1 MPKNLL
7 ELLDSINKQKAL
19 VRSLVDEG
27 KLDEA
32 EEAKKELVNLQ
43 KKFDLLKDMED
54 RTPENPVPFNY
65 GGTPAQ
71 TPANPEADAER
82 EFANAARNRFAVNTV
97 TPMTEGTA
105 ADGGYT
111 VPEDIQTRIEHFK
124 EANFSLRRLV
134 AVESVKTNKGA
145 RTYQTKAQASG
156 FAKVLEN
163 GAVQQASA
171 PHFTRV
177 TYDIEDYAGYIP
189 VTNDLLADSDANIT
203 NEIVNWIGKNSLAT
217 DNNEILAILKGKD
230 ETNMTGLADLKKA
243 INVTLGQ
250 AYRSAV
256 VIVTND
262 DGLNYLDTLEDTNH
276 RPLLNP
282 NPTEPQKI
290 QLRVG
295 ATFVP
300 VEIVPNAILPSEPV
314 YAATSDQSL
323 VSGKTYYTRTGSGTT
338 ESPYVYTAVASPE
351 AGSLA
356 SYYEVT
362 NYKFPF
368 IPGDLKE
375 AVRIYDRKRTT
386 ILSSNVASVEGYNA
400 FEQRGTLFR
409 AEIRA
414 DYKAVDSDAWVNGY
428 ILETQPSGGA

>member
-1 MPKNLL
+1 MPKHLL
-7 ELLDSINKQKAL
+7 ELLNSINEKKAL
-19 VRSLVDEG
+19 VQSLVGEG

-32 EEAKKELVNLQ
+32 STAKSELIELQ
-43 KKFDLLKDMED
+43 KKFDLLKDIEM
-54 RTPENPVPFNY
+54 
-65 GGTPAQ
+65 GS
-71 TPANPEADAER
+71 PANLSPVSGKNDPDPVH
-82 EFANAARNRFAVNTV
+82 EFANAARRRFANV

-111 VPEDIQTRIEHFK
+111 VPEDIQTRIEHYK
-124 EANFSLRRLV
+124 EANYSLRKLV
-134 AVESVKTNKGA
+134 GVEKVSTNKGA

-156 FAKVLEN
+156 FGKVLEN
-163 GAVQQASA
+163 GAIQQATA
-171 PHFTRV
+171 PHYTRV
-177 TYDIEDYAGYIP
+177 TYEIEDYAGYLP

-203 NEIVNWIGKNSLAT
+203 AEITSWIGKNSLAT
-217 DNNEILAILKGKD
+217 DNNEILAILQGKAAV
-230 ETNMTGLADLKKA
+230 EFTNLSALKKG

-262 DGLNYLDTLEDTNH
+262 DGLNYLDTLVDGQN

-295 ATFVP
+295 ATVVP
-300 VEIVPNAILPSEPV
+300 VEVIPNSILASVPV
-314 YAATSDQSL
+314 YAKTSDQAC
-323 VSGKTYYTRTGSGTT
+323 VSGKTYYTRSGSGTT
-338 ESPYVYTAVASPE
+338 ESPYVYTPVASPSD
-351 AGSLA
+351 ASLS

-362 NYKFPF
+362 NHQIPF
-368 IPGDLKE
+368 IVGDLKE
-375 AVRIYDRKRTT
+375 GVRIFDRQSTL
-386 ILSSNVASVEGYNA
+386 ILSSNVASVSGYNA

-414 DYKAVDSDAWVNGY
+414 DYKAIDSDAWINGY
-428 ILETQPSGGA
+428 ILEVQPAGE

>member
-19 VRSLVDEG
+19 VRSMVDEG

-32 EEAKKELVNLQ
+32 EAAKKELVNLQ
-43 KKFDLLKDMED
+43 KKFDLLKDMEE
-54 RTPENPVPFNY
+54 TIPANPVPFNY
-65 GGTPAQ
+65 GGTPESA
-71 TPANPEADAER
+71 PKNPEADAEH

-97 TPMTEGTA
+97 TPMSEGTP

-124 EANFSLRRLV
+124 EANFSMRRLV
-134 AVESVKTNKGA
+134 TVEPVKTNKGA
-145 RTYQTKAQASG
+145 RTYQTKTQATG
-156 FAKVLEN
+156 FQKVLEN
-163 GAVQQASA
+163 GAVQQTAG
-171 PHFTRV
+171 PQFTRV
-177 TYDIEDYAGYIP
+177 TYNIEDYAGYIP

-203 NEIVNWIGKNSLAT
+203 NEIVTWIGKNSLAT
-217 DNNEILAILKGKD
+217 DNNEVIAILKSKPAV
-230 ETNMTGLADLKKA
+230 EMTGLADLKKA

-250 AYRSAV
+250 AYRRNV

-262 DGLNYLDTLEDTNH
+262 DGLNYLDTLEDANH

-282 NPTEPQKI
+282 NPTEPQRI

-295 ATFVP
+295 ATVVQ
-300 VEIVPNAILPSEPV
+300 VEIVPNEVMPSEAV
-314 YAATSDQSL
+314 FSATSDEA
-323 VSGKTYYTRTGSGTT
+323 VVDGKTYYTRSGSGTD
-338 ESPYVYTAVASPE
+338 ESPYVYTVVDDPKTASI
-351 AGSLA
+351 A

-362 NYKFPF
+362 NYKLPF

-409 AEIRA
+409 AEVRA
-414 DYKAVDSDAWVNGY
+414 DYKPVDTAAWVNGY
-428 ILETQPSGGA
+428 ILEIQSGE